1 MKTLSPPIRW
11 PFRRALAA
19 ALVLCLLTPLLPP
32 ALAQVAVIDAP
43 NLEQNLATRLQ
54 TWTAILQRI
63 TQIANQIRQIRIQLE
78 VLAIQARNLVRLGID
93 ADPILSQIRDL
104 IGAYHELLDEGHA
117 LVYTA
122 HDLRHQFREI
132 FDPFPADGSWREEQL
147 VRSETSLDTYLAIL
161 QANGEFGRNAIRTQI
176 RNEELMDQALGTG
189 GNLEAL
195 HAQALI
201 QAHTAQEVSKTV
213 EQLAALNN
221 LLAVHFANEIAT
233 RESLE
238 RSFDRWLDPLTVA
251 GRYEGY
257 RHLDPLPTLRRTTP

>member
-1 MKTLSPPIRW
+1 MKVFPR

-19 ALVLCLLTPLLPP
+19 ALVLCLLTPLLPTVT
-32 ALAQVAVIDAP
+32 AQVAVVDAP
-43 NLEQNLATRLQ
+43 NLKQNFATRVQ

-78 VLAIQARNLVRLGID
+78 VLAIQYRNLVELGVDI
-93 ADPILSQIRDL
+93 APIVSRIRDL
-104 IGAYHELLDEGHA
+104 IGAYHALLHEGRA

-122 HDLRHQFREI
+122 HDLRQQFREI

-161 QANGEFGRNAIRTQI
+161 RANGEFGRNAIRTQK
-176 RNEELMDQALGTG
+176 RNEDLMAQALDTG

-213 EQLAALNN
+213 EQLASLNN

-257 RHLDPLPTLRRTTP
+257 RRLDPLPQMRRNTP